1 MRDVQRRDSPVW
13 HSARG
18 GWRESNVPGRGR
30 PASQPRGGG
39 GSASR
44 PSVPRADGTVH
55 SSPPFPVGGRYRHV
69 VTRAPHR
76 LPAVSAA
83 WGWSAIEDREELIR
97 ASVDLAATHPMH
109 GAPDDGADLS
119 QEGGVPIAESLEK
132 VG

>member
-69 VTRAPHR
+69 VTRSPHR

-83 WGWSAIEDREELIR
+83 WVWSGGKWAGT
-97 ASVDLAATHPMH
+97 AAGPT
-109 GAPDDGADLS
+109 L
-119 QEGGVPIAESLEK
+119 ERGVPSRQPPDPVQTTSPATRTA
-132 VG
+132 

>member
-69 VTRAPHR
+69 VTRSPHR

-83 WGWSAIEDREELIR
+83 WVWSGGEGGGRGAGPPREEGGPPPQPR
-97 ASVDLAATHPMH
+97 APRGPPPPRRRPAGRPA
-109 GAPDDGADLS
+109 
-119 QEGGVPIAESLEK
+119 
-132 VG
+132 

>member
-69 VTRAPHR
+69 VTRSPHR

-83 WGWSAIEDREELIR
+83 WVWS
-97 ASVDLAATHPMH
+97 
-109 GAPDDGADLS
+109 GG
-119 QEGGVPIAESLEK
+119 EGGGGGGGAAWQRARTPGTARHPCEPTPPE
-132 VG
+132 GEPARPAG

>member
-69 VTRAPHR
+69 VTRSPHR

-83 WGWSAIEDREELIR
+83 WVWS
-97 ASVDLAATHPMH
+97 
-109 GAPDDGADLS
+109 GGGG
-119 QEGGVPIAESLEK
+119 GGVGGARTL
-132 VG
+132 VGSRRPPPR

>member
-69 VTRAPHR
+69 VTRSPHR

-83 WGWSAIEDREELIR
+83 WVWSGGKRGRR
-97 ASVDLAATHPMH
+97 AAAPTPERG
-109 GAPDDGADLS
+109 GAPRNPGEPTEPPPPQRPTRRRPPPPPRRAR
-119 QEGGVPIAESLEK
+119 
-132 VG
+132 